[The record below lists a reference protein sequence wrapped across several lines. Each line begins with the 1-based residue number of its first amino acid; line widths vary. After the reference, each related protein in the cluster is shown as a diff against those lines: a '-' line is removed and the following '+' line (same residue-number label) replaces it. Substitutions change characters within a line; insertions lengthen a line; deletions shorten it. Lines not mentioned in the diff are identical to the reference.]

1 MSAPSSAAPP
11 VAFARATGSLVAALI
26 SAFGS
31 TGATRVNALRSLI
44 DALPANVAII
54 ATSPTSNGKPRPN
67 RLASVSISSTRP
79 RTSSTLGARTHLWL
93 DSSHQDGQALF
104 RNQVIE
110 SARRGLCAGARCVG
124 LAESLGPC
132 PTSTF
137 GAPVYSVDRHPSAG
151 PTATPETGVRIYEN
165 LQSRIPARRESHR
178 GWLDL
183 SFDGKQ

>member
-26 SAFGS
+26 SAFAS

-54 ATSPTSNGKPRPN
+54 VTRPTSKGKPRPN
-67 RLASVSISSTRP
+67 RFASVSISSTRP

-124 LAESLGPC
+124 LAKSLVRWR
-132 PTSTF
+132 TDTLR
-137 GAPVYSVDRHPSAG
+137 AAVYPVDRHPSAG
-151 PTATPETGVRIYEN
+151 PAGAPVTRPRLYE
-165 LQSRIPARRESHR
+165 
-178 GWLDL
+178 
-183 SFDGKQ
+183 K